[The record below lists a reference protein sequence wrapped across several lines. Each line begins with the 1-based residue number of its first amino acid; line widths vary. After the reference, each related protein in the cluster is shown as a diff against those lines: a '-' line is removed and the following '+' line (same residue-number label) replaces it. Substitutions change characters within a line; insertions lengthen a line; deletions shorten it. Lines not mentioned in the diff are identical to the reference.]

1 MKRTALIL
9 LMLLPI
15 LLVSL
20 LFAQFVDWA
29 NAPAD
34 YETRDIAQYGIYV
47 GNSEEYMQDYI
58 GRFFPTQ
65 IEDYFDDVTYVFKS
79 RAIDTYGFEALL
91 EFTIEDEEQFQS
103 FAAEATEGLYTRS
116 FHYDP
121 AFQEYLVY
129 EEDDGYI
136 HDGLM
141 LGEAECRE
149 KHGKRKGDWDCYA
162 DPHPGQYY
170 RIDSARIA
178 KILVDHDAHR
188 MIYVALAVHD
198 GGGSSTDF
206 FCEYFNR
213 FGLDPKEYEAYT
225 DEIAR
230 FDKTLVTKVAFV
242 TVASDGTLTELEALA
257 PERYSSFFEDY
268 ANCKIYINWKEP
280 VGGVTDSAI
289 LLTFQDGSYYL
300 FDHDCTIRTIN
311 GKAIDTREYYDE
323 AQFVDLWNRYCSQ
336 EYS

>member
-1 MKRTALIL
+1 MKRTFRIL
-9 LMLLPI
+9 LIILPI
-15 LLVSL
+15 LVVSL
-20 LFAQFVDWA
+20 LFAQFMDWA
-29 NAPAD
+29 STPAD

-47 GNSEEYMQDYI
+47 GNSESYMQEYI
-58 GRFFPTQ
+58 GRFFPEQ

-91 EFTIEDEEQFQS
+91 EFTIEDEEQFRS
-103 FAAEATEGLYTRS
+103 FVAEATEGLYTRQ

-121 AFQEYLVY
+121 AFREYLVY

-149 KHGKRKGDWDCYA
+149 GHGKRKGDWDCYE

-178 KILVDHDAHR
+178 KILVDYDAHR
-188 MIYVALAVHD
+188 MIYVAMAVHD

-206 FCEYFNR
+206 FCEYFSR

-230 FDKTLVTKVAFV
+230 FDKTLVTRVSFV
-242 TVASDGTLTELEALA
+242 TVASDGAVTELETLA
-257 PERYSSFFEDY
+257 PEQYASFFEDY
-268 ANCKIYINWKEP
+268 AKCKLYINWKET
-280 VGGVTDSAI
+280 VGAVTGSAI
-289 LLTFQDGSYYL
+289 LLTFRDGSYYL

-311 GKAIDTREYYDE
+311 GKQIDTREYYDE
-323 AQFVDLWNRYCSQ
+323 EQFIDLWNRYCSHD
-336 EYS
+336 YH